1 MANNL
6 KDHLKEVAD
15 AIRAKKGTSDLI
27 NPQDFATEIEGI
39 SGGGSGEGGGSNVEY
54 YDVSGIDV
62 SYYFAIFLGGL
73 SKFTQMGY
81 NTEEIQ
87 YKGIADALTMT
98 KHGGYDGVIKI
109 TALAIPT
116 GILDLPIKVTYL
128 PSGEVTDEGVTKDV
142 LDAGLGGIVTQIL
155 NCPRITKE
163 QFYNLNA

>member
-39 SGGGSGEGGGSNVEY
+39 SGGSGESGGSNIEY
-54 YDVSGIDV
+54 LDVSGIDV
-62 SYYFAIFLGGL
+62 PNYLVTFIGGL
-73 SKFTQMGY
+73 SKFTQTGY
-81 NTEEIQ
+81 NTEETQ

-98 KHGGYDGVIKI
+98 KHMGYDGVIKI
-109 TALAIPT
+109 TAVAILT

-128 PSGEVTDEGVTKDV
+128 PTGEVTDEGVTKDV
-142 LDAGLGGIVTQIL
+142 LDAGFGGIVTQIL

-163 QFYNLNA
+163 QFYDLNA